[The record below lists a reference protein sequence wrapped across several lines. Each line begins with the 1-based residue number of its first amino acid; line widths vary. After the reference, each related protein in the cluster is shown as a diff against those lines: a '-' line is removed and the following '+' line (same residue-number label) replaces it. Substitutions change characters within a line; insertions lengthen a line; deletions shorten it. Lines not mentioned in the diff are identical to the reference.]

1 VSIVQNKQV
10 DRAAAAADWVQ
21 EMRIMELERIKGKA
35 EETCKRLETDIQNIK
50 QQKVWHAAGWFCGAS
65 PMHNLPWQDSLGS
78 RVL

>member
-1 VSIVQNKQV
+1 
-10 DRAAAAADWVQ
+10 
-21 EMRIMELERIKGKA
+21 MELERIKGKA